1 MFRNIVQKQFSR
13 FFFKRNI
20 CVTQNNEILFD
31 YINQAGIVQL
41 NKPKTLNALTHSM
54 IKQLYSKMKEW
65 ESDEKTQFII
75 IKSTGPKA
83 FSAGGDLKILTSTS
97 LNSEN
102 IRNTYLKDEYQ
113 LLYLIGTYKLP
124 YVALINGITM
134 GGGCGLSIHGSFRI
148 ATEITT
154 VAMPE
159 TAIGLFPN
167 AGGSYFLSRLSNN
180 LGVFLGLTGHRL
192 HGMDVLHA
200 GIATHFLPT
209 NRLQEIEQKLLKL
222 PKADYNSI
230 KNVLDENT
238 ELVTSKSSFSLQEQL
253 PLINRIFAIDTKN
266 VETIFEQLKSD
277 GSSFALKQIEI
288 LKNKSPTSLKITL
301 EQLKRGKQFDLN
313 ECLKMEYRI
322 LHYVIHGHDFFEG
335 VRAVLID
342 KDNKPQ
348 WKPNSLENISN
359 QDIESYFEKLSP
371 NNELQ
376 LS

>member
-1 MFRNIVQKQFSR
+1 MFRKIVQRQFSR
-13 FFFKRNI
+13 FFSKRNI

-54 IKQLYSKMKEW
+54 IKQLYSKMKQW

-75 IKSTGPKA
+75 IKSTGTKA

-102 IRNTYLKDEYQ
+102 IRNNYLRDEYQ

-180 LGVFLGLTGHRL
+180 LGVFLGLTG
-192 HGMDVLHA
+192 
-200 GIATHFLPT
+200 
-209 NRLQEIEQKLLKL
+209 
-222 PKADYNSI
+222 
-230 KNVLDENT
+230 
-238 ELVTSKSSFSLQEQL
+238 
-253 PLINRIFAIDTKN
+253 
-266 VETIFEQLKSD
+266 
-277 GSSFALKQIEI
+277 
-288 LKNKSPTSLKITL
+288 
-301 EQLKRGKQFDLN
+301 
-313 ECLKMEYRI
+313 
-322 LHYVIHGHDFFEG
+322 
-335 VRAVLID
+335 
-342 KDNKPQ
+342 
-348 WKPNSLENISN
+348 
-359 QDIESYFEKLSP
+359 
-371 NNELQ
+371 
-376 LS
+376 